1 MHGNTIPFLMFGGML
16 VLFASIIVASLH
28 YSRKRTREL
37 TEVAQQ
43 VGFIFVGNNWSG
55 PPRSSQYNTS
65 LLSRTH
71 GKFHDAMTGSTT
83 GLSIGLFDYTYPAG
97 KSSITQTLASFSQE
111 LELPPFELRP
121 EGVLDRI
128 GDSLVHNDIDFD
140 SHPDFSRRYLLRSP
154 NEADT
159 RKLFTPSV
167 LTYIEQ
173 LPADKKWHIEG
184 TDMTLIVY
192 RGGGPVSPSEMPSF
206 LEETSSIARI
216 ILGSGGLKKTG
227 A

>member
-1 MHGNTIPFLMFGGML
+1 MNSNVVPYFFFGGMIAM
-16 VLFASIIVASLH
+16 VAAIITVSVH

-43 VGFIFVGNNWSG
+43 IAFIFVGNNWSG
-55 PPRSSQYNTS
+55 PPRSSQYNTC
-65 LLSRTH
+65 LLRRAR
-71 GKFHDAMTGSTT
+71 GKFGNVMTGSAN
-83 GLSIGLFDYTYPAG
+83 GLSIGLFDFTYPMG

-154 NEADT
+154 DEAAV
-159 RKLFTPSV
+159 RNLFTPSV

-173 LPADKKWHIEG
+173 LPADKKWHVEG
-184 TDMTLIVY
+184 TATTLIIY
-192 RGGGPVSPSEMPSF
+192 RGGSPISPFEMPSF

-216 ILGSGGLKKTG
+216 IFGSDGLKKSG